1 VNAVLKARAAA
12 GALPALSFGEGV
24 PTAVQRLLPRM
35 VVVPPESAYP
45 GFGDF
50 VMLHDM
56 DHIQVGNY
64 YTP

>member
-1 VNAVLKARAAA
+1 
-12 GALPALSFGEGV
+12 V

-50 VMLHDM
+50 VMLSDM
-56 DHIQVGNY
+56 DHIQVAVSTSPVVRQFPTSINTRRG
-64 YTP
+64 TS

>member
-1 VNAVLKARAAA
+1 MF
-12 GALPALSFGEGV
+12 PIQ
-24 PTAVQRLLPRM
+24 VQRLLPKM

-56 DHIQVGNY
+56 DHIQVHNAY
-64 YTP
+64 LCAVTLFLH